1 MDVNLL
7 EKTELWV
14 NHITL
19 DNVNLTA
26 LAQVV
31 AEVLQIDKED
41 VLVVDVRP
49 NHITLDIMQK
59 EVPMDHILGKEKDL
73 LDALRGVDGVTLA
86 EDAYTHSNGV
96 LGVINLP
103 QEKVKDF
110 SAKVQKMTESM
121 ASKIAKRAIVFP
133 TGFELEEG
141 LIEDTN
147 SPFIKNELE
156 KLGYSVEI
164 GNIIKDNVY
173 DITNHLE
180 EALAKAYGL
189 IVTTGGVGAEDKDHT
204 VEGVLSVDPS
214 AQTPYIVKFKKGTGR
229 HVKDGVKI
237 TVGQVGPSLIVSL
250 PGPNDEVKASI
261 NVLAQCLQQGADKK
275 DIAEKIAQNLA
286 TLLAEKQHAFHKH
299 N

>member
-237 TVGQVGPSLIVSL
+237 AVGQVGPSLIVSL